1 MTRSTGGDAGGS
13 HLSNGSKS
21 MSHCSSPEM
30 MLGISKYDNN
40 YYLFVSFLK
49 LMSWLF
55 QIYRYSSGFVL
66 TFFFL
71 PRQELNSQKE
81 DFFNR
86 RQKENAARPE

>member
-30 MLGISKYDNN
+30 MLGISKYNNN
-40 YYLFVSFLK
+40 YYLFVTFLK

-55 QIYRYSSGFVL
+55 QIIYSSGFVRA
-66 TFFFL
+66 FFLL

-81 DFFNR
+81 EFFNR